1 MCSLLVSVVFEDV
14 GVVSFVWLF
23 VLVVVMVAA
32 FGDVGDLV
40 LIFFLSMLMIIKMII
55 MIINLIYIAQ
65 FDTNCILTALYMVIN
80 YIQTQYNTHMDIQE
94 TYSDT

>member
-14 GVVSFVWLF
+14 GVVSFVWLI

-32 FGDVGDLV
+32 CGDVGDLV

-65 FDTNCILTALYMVIN
+65 FDTNCILTVL